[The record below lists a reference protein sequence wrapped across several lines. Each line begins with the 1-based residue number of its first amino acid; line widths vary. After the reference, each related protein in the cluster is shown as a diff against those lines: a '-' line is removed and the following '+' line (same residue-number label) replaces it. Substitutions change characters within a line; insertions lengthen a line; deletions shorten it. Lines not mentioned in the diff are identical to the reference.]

1 MPQLKRSVV
10 ELKAT
15 EISLAHAL
23 IKAVAKVENGPD
35 YVAYRRGYKIL
46 PVVRSLL
53 DKTGIDLS
61 GGGGIPELIKFL
73 EHFRDYKITVYQS
86 LVCEDIMIEEQ
97 VDSSKRINLLYYD
110 IERHYHVIVKL
121 TGALVRRY
129 VLKHVTKHAEL
140 TTHTAVTK
148 CATIVCLDLHAPFP
162 PYESPAPNVIDVLNH
177 ACFSK
182 HKQRNSSKKSICG
195 ALKRSEKHKCSKR

>member
-1 MPQLKRSVV
+1 MEVK
-10 ELKAT
+10 
-15 EISLAHAL
+15 EIENCLAHAL
-23 IKAVAKVENGPD
+23 IIEIAKADNNPE
-35 YVAYRRGYKIL
+35 YVAYRRCYKIR
-46 PVVRSLL
+46 PIVQYLL
-53 DKTGIDLS
+53 ATTGIDLS